1 MPSSPSYFTSLSV
14 CFLLLVTLDAAQG
27 QGLQV
32 PAPAS
37 PIVSESGVVNE
48 AAMVLQELTTG
59 NAERI
64 PERLLAEAFGIAIIP
79 HYVRGA
85 FVVGISGGKGVLM
98 TRDPA
103 GRWMSPEFI
112 TMGGGSLGWQVG
124 VQKTDLV
131 LIFRSSKSLEN
142 IRRGKLTIGA
152 DASAAAGPLG
162 RYAGAATDTRMEAEI
177 LTYSRSR
184 GLFAGVSISGSS
196 LQLDVPATRVFYQ
209 MAPDGTG
216 TVPPSAQALVNELV
230 RFTSAQTPT
239 GANQELPL
247 QNTVG
252 TYAGQNS
259 SIQNQ
264 VDPSAANLARSVSL
278 LQSKV
283 DEQWKQYLALPS
295 DWFSGRQLTDIDVHS
310 VLIRY
315 ERVETNP
322 QFAALRSLPESQQT
336 LQEIRAL
343 AAHIQPP
350 PNQLVLPPPPRSA
363 MLGENSTLK

>member
-1 MPSSPSYFTSLSV
+1 
-14 CFLLLVTLDAAQG
+14 LVTFDAAQG

-32 PAPAS
+32 PAPNS
-37 PIVSESGVVNE
+37 PIASESGVVNE
-48 AAMVLQELTTG
+48 AGIVLQELATG

-79 HYVRGA
+79 HYMRGA
-85 FVVGISGGKGVLM
+85 FVVGISGGRGVLM

-103 GRWMSPEFI
+103 GRWMAPEFI

-124 VQKTDLV
+124 VQTTDLV
-131 LIFRSSKSLEN
+131 LVFRSQKSLEN

-152 DASAAAGPLG
+152 DASAAAGPVG
-162 RYAGAATDTRMEAEI
+162 RYAGAATDTRMQAEI

-184 GLFAGVSISGSS
+184 GLFAGISISGSS
-196 LQLDVPATRVFYQ
+196 LQLDVPATQVFYQ
-209 MAPDGTG
+209 MAPNGSG

-230 RFTSAQTPT
+230 RFTSVQTPT
-239 GANQELPL
+239 GADRGLPL
-247 QNTVG
+247 QNAIG
-252 TYAGQNS
+252 TYAGQTS
-259 SIQNQ
+259 PSQIQ
-264 VDPSAANLARSVSL
+264 VDPNALNLARSVNL
-278 LQSKV
+278 LQSRV

-322 QFAALRSLPESQQT
+322 QFAALRTLPEFQQT
-336 LQEIRAL
+336 LREIRAL
-343 AAHIQPP
+343 AARIQPS

-363 MLGENSTLK
+363 MLGDSSIRN